1 MEFGKC
7 RLCGVEGEL
16 HDGHISP
23 KFGYRRYITGQ
34 GGRYFD
40 CVKDKFETKQR
51 TEYMFCHECETIR
64 TGSLDS
70 WGARFLAGFETE
82 PYLPHVYH
90 DEQFLRWAV
99 SLSLRALISEDLNHP
114 ERLPAAREAMEQWKH
129 YLLGRKLS
137 VGPFTQHAFLRY
149 FEEASHYQRLLD
161 WDYFPEEG
169 LTFFQM
175 GPLVAFGLTRQA
187 NWCKKD
193 KDAADASMVKRDGGY
208 ILRFDDY
215 EAGVNIPSVMKEVS
229 DEKNIRLLEFWE
241 SSQRRAQDYL
251 KAPEITR
258 LEVRARIQAHRARHP
273 KVTASS

>member
-16 HDGHISP
+16 QDGHISP
-23 KFGYRRYITGQ
+23 RFGYKRYITGQ

-40 CVKDKFETKQR
+40 SGKDKFETKQR
-51 TEYMFCHECETIR
+51 TEYMFCHKCETIR

-70 WGARFLAGFETE
+70 WGAKFLAGFETE
-82 PYLPHVYH
+82 PYLHHVYN
-90 DEQFLRWAV
+90 DEQFLRWTV
-99 SLSLRALISEDLNHP
+99 SLSLRALISEDLHHP
-114 ERLPAAREAMEQWKH
+114 ERLTAAHEAMEQWKD
-129 YLLGRKLS
+129 YLLRLKPS
-137 VGPFTQHAFLRY
+137 VAPFTQHAFLRY
-149 FEEASHYQRLLD
+149 FEEDSHFQKLLD

-175 GPLVAFGLTRQA
+175 GPLVTFGLTRRA
-187 NWCKKD
+187 NWSRVD

-208 ILRFDDY
+208 IRRLGEDY

-229 DEKNIRLLEFWE
+229 DEKNIRLLELWE

-258 LEVRARIQAHRARHP
+258 IEVRARIQAHRTRHP
-273 KVTASS
+273 K